1 VTADRRKGSD
11 HQQKG
16 TTTTASTGGGTATAS
31 PEMDTSRGELTARE
45 GP

>member
-16 TTTTASTGGGTATAS
+16 GTTTTGTRGGTAVAS
-31 PEMDTSRGELTARE
+31 PEMDTSKREMTARE